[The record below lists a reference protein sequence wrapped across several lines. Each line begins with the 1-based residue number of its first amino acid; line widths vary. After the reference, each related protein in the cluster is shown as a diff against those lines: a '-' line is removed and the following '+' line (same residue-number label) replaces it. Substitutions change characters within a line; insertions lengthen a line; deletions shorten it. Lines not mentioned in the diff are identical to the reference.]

1 MKLVF
6 LSLGS
11 NKGNR
16 FQNLIFAIL
25 KISQLSSTKIKKMSS
40 IYETEPYGVQN
51 QNKFLNIVISI
62 LTSLSP
68 AELQRK
74 LVSIERELGRK
85 TKGDLQPR
93 EIDIDILFYDDEII
107 QQTDLQIPHYDLH
120 NRRFVLIPLLEI
132 EPNFI
137 HPVFKKT
144 IKELLSQVNDNLSVN
159 KLT

>member
-74 LVSIERELGRK
+74 LASIER
-85 TKGDLQPR
+85 
-93 EIDIDILFYDDEII
+93 
-107 QQTDLQIPHYDLH
+107 
-120 NRRFVLIPLLEI
+120 
-132 EPNFI
+132 
-137 HPVFKKT
+137 
-144 IKELLSQVNDNLSVN
+144 
-159 KLT
+159 

>member
-144 IKELLSQVNDNLSVN
+144 IKELLSQVNDSLSVN

>member
-40 IYETEPYGVQN
+40 IYETEPYGVRN

-74 LVSIERELGRK
+74 LASIERELGRK